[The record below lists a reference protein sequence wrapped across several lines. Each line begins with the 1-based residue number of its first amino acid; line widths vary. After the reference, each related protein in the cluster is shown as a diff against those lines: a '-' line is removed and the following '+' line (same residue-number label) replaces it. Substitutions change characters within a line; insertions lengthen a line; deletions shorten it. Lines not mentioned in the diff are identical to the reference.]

1 MKDNNLFYKN
11 YFYLLSSKI
20 VIYDLNK
27 SNPEKTKKVKE
38 GFFTG
43 NASISGIYGV
53 KKDWIYIRVKLYRE
67 KDNDKWY
74 SEKYYKIKYDGSLV
88 YEIPKKLIPEFK
100 K

>member
-1 MKDNNLFYKN
+1 M
-11 YFYLLSSKI
+11 SQI
-20 VIYDLNK
+20 PNK

-67 KDNDKWY
+67 KDSDKWY
-74 SEKYYKIKYDGSLV
+74 SEKYYKIEFWFNFLLLKLFYC
-88 YEIPKKLIPEFK
+88 KKFLIF
-100 K
+100 

>member
-1 MKDNNLFYKN
+1 MDKSEKTCN
-11 YFYLLSSKI
+11 SVKI
-20 VIYDLNK
+20 R
-27 SNPEKTKKVKE
+27 EKTKKVKE

-74 SEKYYKIKYDGSLV
+74 SEKYYKIKYDCSLV